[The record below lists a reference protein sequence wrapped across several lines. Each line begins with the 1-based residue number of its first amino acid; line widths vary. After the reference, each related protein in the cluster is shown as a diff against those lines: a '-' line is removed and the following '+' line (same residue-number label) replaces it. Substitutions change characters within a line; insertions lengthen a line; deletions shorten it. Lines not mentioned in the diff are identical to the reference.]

1 VTVALPQT
9 DSVELRLPLWRLI
22 GGLAVLGTLAALL
35 FLASLVYLN
44 DFRLNRYMRS
54 LAEQPGLSD
63 AALSESIL
71 TRSKQFGLT
80 VHPYDIEIT
89 RTAGKPRI
97 RIAKF
102 TVQTR
107 LVRMDLRLPAADS
120 Q

>member
-1 VTVALPQT
+1 VTAG
-9 DSVELRLPLWRLI
+9 RLPLWRLI

-35 FLASLVYLN
+35 ILASLVYL
-44 DFRLNRYMRS
+44 DDYRLNRYMRS

-71 TRSKQFGLT
+71 ARAKQLGLN
-80 VHPYDIEIT
+80 VHPYDIEVT
-89 RTAGKPRI
+89 RTAKKPRI

-107 LVRMDLRLPAADS
+107 LVRLDLRLPAADS